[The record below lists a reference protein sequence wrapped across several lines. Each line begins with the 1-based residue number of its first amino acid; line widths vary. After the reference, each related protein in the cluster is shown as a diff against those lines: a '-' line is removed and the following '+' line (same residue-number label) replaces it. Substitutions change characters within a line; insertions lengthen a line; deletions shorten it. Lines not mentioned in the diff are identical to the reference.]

1 MNMKMNEIDCET
13 NFGSFVLYMT
23 VCKNVCTLTIKLVQ
37 YILESECP
45 PVHALNSTI
54 IRRLARQGD

>member
-1 MNMKMNEIDCET
+1 MNTDMNKIDET
-13 NFGSFVLYMT
+13 DFGSFVLYTT

-45 PVHALNSTI
+45 PVHALNSTM

>member
-1 MNMKMNEIDCET
+1 MNTDMNKIDET
-13 NFGSFVLYMT
+13 DFGSFVLYMT

-54 IRRLARQGD
+54 RRLARQGD

>member
-1 MNMKMNEIDCET
+1 MILEMNEIDCET
-13 NFGSFVLYMT
+13 DFGSFVLHMT
-23 VCKNVCTLTIKLVQ
+23 VCKDVCTLTIKLVQ